1 MWATRCG
8 WSNTIIIKYNLS
20 VLLYSKE
27 SKAIIWQ
34 RDEVCSSGFKLA
46 LSSEF
51 ATRIIFQVFAHW
63 SLLRLLDTLVRIF
76 LLQIELTAA
85 IVTKN
90 CSFGYVVRVPIVELI
105 IFIYS
110 SYSSI
115 SQMESIGW
123 PSSILLFDYINWFKL
138 CII

>member
-1 MWATRCG
+1 MWAIRCG

-27 SKAIIWQ
+27 SKAIIWH

-76 LLQIELTAA
+76 FTSNWTHRRDCNQKLLFWLCCPSANCRTYYFYIFQLLQYLANGKHRLT
-85 IVTKN
+85 
-90 CSFGYVVRVPIVELI
+90 
-105 IFIYS
+105 
-110 SYSSI
+110 
-115 SQMESIGW
+115 
-123 PSSILLFDYINWFKL
+123 KL
-138 CII
+138 DPVIWLH